1 MRRREKYGI
10 KSPHRIG
17 RANGRLGTYPITTE
31 GRLVG
36 AVLMVMG
43 IALFGTFTGYL
54 AGLFVEESHEHHE
67 HDQRIQELITEV
79 RLLPEKIES
88 REKNK

>member
-1 MRRREKYGI
+1 
-10 KSPHRIG
+10 
-17 RANGRLGTYPITTE
+17 
-31 GRLVG
+31 
-36 AVLMVMG
+36 MVMG